1 VNVILVT
8 FQTSIVPTVLRLGL
22 FAFGPFQTS
31 LTIFDGQNF
40 PNGQNLTVQGYTNG
54 QKRSETEKMKTE
66 PNSERPETPRTEKW
80 ET

>member
-1 VNVILVT
+1 
-8 FQTSIVPTVLRLGL
+8 
-22 FAFGPFQTS
+22 

-66 PNSERPETPRTEKW
+66 PNSERPETLWNEKW